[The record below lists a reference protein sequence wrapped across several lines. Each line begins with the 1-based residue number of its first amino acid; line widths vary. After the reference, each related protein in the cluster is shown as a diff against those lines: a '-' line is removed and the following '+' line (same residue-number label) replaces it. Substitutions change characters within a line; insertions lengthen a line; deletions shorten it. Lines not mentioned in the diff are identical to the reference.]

1 MEAELWP
8 DNDRGYRWKSAL
20 EHVITNIETADQIL
34 MELRSLHH
42 EETRTKR
49 MVIQDPQ
56 GRRDEAIAGGRPP
69 DITRGA
75 EGEYLL
81 WVGEDVKLA
90 PTQVLN
96 PNSFV
101 LLNEMKENIERAK
114 FLRTLRGDQPLSGQ
128 SGASVRTAT
137 QQADKR
143 YNASVDA
150 VVEAARTAGVL
161 ALRSVA
167 AFSREFPD
175 APDKIAVVAAGHGL
189 IEVGPK
195 DIEGWEDT
203 LQATMKRGLRVDDQ
217 MQMNLA
223 VAAQAAGFFSDD
235 EIRERYLDD
244 QAPEQSGRLVKLQAL
259 ANAIFT
265 NVLEATKTRSGAL
278 LQESA
283 KADLAALSGDLVN
296 LPPAIQQAVA
306 LAQQQGPP
314 GGLPGGIPAG
324 MPAPSGP
331 SAAGAILQGMP
342 AQRREGVPMAPQ
354 VTP

>member
-1 MEAELWP
+1 MCVLAFVLGFSP
-8 DNDRGYRWKSAL
+8 PIFGG
-20 EHVITNIETADQIL
+20 
-34 MELRSLHH
+34 SL
-42 EETRTKR
+42 TG
-49 MVIQDPQ
+49 VVVGSI
-56 GRRDEAIAGGRPP
+56 GGRPP

-101 LLNEMKENIERAK
+101 LLNEMKENVERAK